1 MPPQITEIDD
11 FQVMYS
17 SSPFVPRIWLIAG
30 SQYCGQLIFMPNG
43 SVLPPDTESGGQ
55 PNLYYHEED
64 YANLLALLQEDSP
77 TFLLWDGTGGGNEN
91 GILTTT
97 EVVGEGVK
105 VT

>member
-43 SVLPPDTESGGQ
+43 SVLPPDAESGGQ

-64 YANLLALLQEDSP
+64 YANLTRSCRKIHRH
-77 TFLLWDGTGGGNEN
+77 FCYGTGLVAEMRMGS
-91 GILTTT
+91 
-97 EVVGEGVK
+97 
-105 VT
+105 